1 MAIPDVCGTAIVML
15 GANDGSTVVER
26 VRLLKGTIGG
36 VIRGGDADSPG
47 GCAYSGFL

>member
-15 GANDGSTVVER
+15 GAPDGATVVDR

-36 VIRGGDADSPG
+36 VIRGGDVDNPG

>member
-1 MAIPDVCGTAIVML
+1 MAIPVVCGTAIVML
-15 GANDGSTVVER
+15 GDTDGATVVER

-36 VIRGGDADSPG
+36 VTRGGDVDSPG